1 MIKRNERILGMAQL
15 SMFTAIIVIL
25 AFTPMI
31 GYIPLGITRV
41 TIIHIPVILG
51 SILLGPKK
59 GAFLG
64 FVFGL
69 TSLIMNT
76 LNPTATSFVFTPF
89 GTIGSTQGN
98 FSSLLICFIPRILV
112 GIIPFWVNYF
122 FEKRHWNKY
131 IGYGFSA
138 ILGSMTNTI
147 LVMNMIYLF
156 FSDSYA
162 AATNKNVSI
171 LYDAILYVIS
181 FNGVLEAVVAALIVT
196 PIAAALIVALKR
208 KK

>member
-1 MIKRNERILGMAQL
+1 MNSNEKTLGMVQL
-15 SMFTAIIVIL
+15 AMFTAIIILL

-51 SILLGPKK
+51 SLLLGPKK

-64 FVFGL
+64 FVFGM

-76 LNPTATSFVFTPF
+76 VSPTAISFVFTPF

-98 FSSLLICFIPRILV
+98 FASLLICFIPRILV
-112 GIIPFWVNYF
+112 GVVPYYVKRL
-122 FEKRHWNKY
+122 FEKFSWNRY
-131 IGYGFSA
+131 LGYGFA
-138 ILGSMTNTI
+138 AVCGSMTNTL

-156 FSDSYA
+156 FSESYA
-162 AATNKNVSI
+162 VATNKSV
-171 LYDAILYVIS
+171 YDVILYVIF
-181 FNGVLEAVVAALIVT
+181 FNGGLEALVAGLIIVPTATALEQC
-196 PIAAALIVALKR
+196 
-208 KK
+208 